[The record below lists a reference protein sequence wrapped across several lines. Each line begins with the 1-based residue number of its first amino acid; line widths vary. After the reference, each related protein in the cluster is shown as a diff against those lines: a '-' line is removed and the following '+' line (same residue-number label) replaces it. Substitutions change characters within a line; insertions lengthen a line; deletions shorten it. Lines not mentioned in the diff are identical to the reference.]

1 MTYVLKD
8 HFFVVW
14 MQEWTQGDHGDHP
27 EWSIPKEFLT
37 LPDGIYHTL
46 VIISIIALMDFQI
59 CLPELDC
66 KTLLILFIS
75 LVSRIVCILQ
85 LLIKYLLS
93 E

>member
-8 HFFVVW
+8 HFFAVW
-14 MQEWTQGDHGDHP
+14 MQEWTQGDHP
-27 EWSIPKEFLT
+27 EWSISKEFLT

-46 VIISIIALMDFQI
+46 VIISIIALTDFQI

-66 KTLLILFIS
+66 KTLLILSIS
-75 LVSRIVCILQ
+75 LVSSIVCILQ